1 MDRFGIEEDQPI
13 EHRLVSR
20 AIENAQR
27 RVEAHNFEIRKHL
40 LEYDNV
46 MNQQREVIYSQRREV
61 LAGRGSERVGQE
73 MIEEQAEGIV
83 DLFADEKVHPEE
95 WDLKGLQDA
104 VYQQFSF
111 RWTPPSAEEDGFNR
125 ERLKELVIEKA
136 QGGLREEGRGIRSA
150 HAPIPGEGDHAS
162 VDRLPLE
169 RPSPRHRSV
178 EGRDRIERIWPEEP
192 PALNIKRGLP
202 DVP

>member
-1 MDRFGIEEDQPI
+1 MDRFGIEEEQPI

-61 LAGRGSERVGQE
+61 LAGQDLKQSVQE

-104 VYQQFSF
+104 VYRTVCF
-111 RWTPPSAEEDGFNR
+111 PLDAPSVEEDGFNGN
-125 ERLKELVIEKA
+125 V
-136 QGGLREEGRGIRSA
+136 
-150 HAPIPGEGDHAS
+150 
-162 VDRLPLE
+162 
-169 RPSPRHRSV
+169 
-178 EGRDRIERIWPEEP
+178 
-192 PALNIKRGLP
+192 
-202 DVP
+202 

>member
-1 MDRFGIEEDQPI
+1 MDRLGIEEDQPI
-13 EHRLVSR
+13 EHRLVTK

-61 LAGRGSERVGQE
+61 LAGEDLKESVME
-73 MIEEQAEGIV
+73 MIEEQVEGIV
-83 DLFADEKVHPEE
+83 DLYRDEKVHPED

-111 RWTPPSAEEDGFNR
+111 RWTVPPAEEDGNR
-125 ERLKELVIEKA
+125 RAI
-136 QGGLREEGRGIRSA
+136 
-150 HAPIPGEGDHAS
+150 
-162 VDRLPLE
+162 
-169 RPSPRHRSV
+169 
-178 EGRDRIERIWPEEP
+178 
-192 PALNIKRGLP
+192 
-202 DVP
+202 